1 MDREE
6 SASLNNCGVEKNR
19 TGDGYE
25 VVLTKRSSVF
35 SSHKK
40 FKIDEDMMK
49 KSSEMHMT
57 VSNLEKLEHI
67 EDVAGNARNR
77 VGIQGKLVSAKAV
90 EEIKSGSSLVITF
103 SRQSLSLIVT

>member
-6 SASLNNCGVEKNR
+6 SVSLNNCGVKKNR

-35 SSHKK
+35 SSPKK

-57 VSNLEKLEHI
+57 VSNLEKLERI
-67 EDVAGNARNR
+67 EDVAGNAGNR
-77 VGIQGKLVSAKAV
+77 VGIQGKVGVSKSSGRDKV
-90 EEIKSGSSLVITF
+90 ERNNLQEK
-103 SRQSLSLIVT
+103 RMRYK